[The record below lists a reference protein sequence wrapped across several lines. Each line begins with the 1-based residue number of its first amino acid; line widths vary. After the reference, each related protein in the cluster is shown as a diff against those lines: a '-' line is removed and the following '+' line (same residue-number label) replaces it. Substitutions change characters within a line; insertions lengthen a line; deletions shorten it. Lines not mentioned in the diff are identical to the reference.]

1 MGVAVNPLIAILGN
15 GRPLRGVLVRRIPAR
30 LVEVSLTGCLIETPE
45 RVPAGSA
52 GALQVR
58 VAGQTHADDVRVS
71 RCVFVEGAGH
81 VFRSGAEFL
90 WTHRPGEQSLR
101 HAARRIQ
108 DAAPEARRAQC

>member
-1 MGVAVNPLIAILGN
+1 MNPLIELLGN

-30 LVEVSLTGCLIETPE
+30 LVEVSLAGCLIETSD
-45 RVPAGSA
+45 RVPIGSA
-52 GALQVR
+52 GELRVK
-58 VAGQTHADDVRVS
+58 VAGQVHDDALRVS

-101 HAARRIQ
+101 QAARRIQ
-108 DAAPEARRAQC
+108 DSAPSGRRAEC